1 MVNAF
6 AMLGVILLV
15 VSIVVLL
22 DWRGRRKDRRSGNRA
37 A

>member
-1 MVNAF
+1 MMNAF
-6 AMLGVILLV
+6 GILGVILLV

-22 DWRGRRKDRRSGNRA
+22 DWWARRKARQARDRA